1 VQVGSIFISFT
12 VNPPLD
18 SIHLFYIEPDIIIA
32 RFNPQLPH
40 YRCVILSSEKSTCTE
55 SVSMF
60 MVLHVKCH
68 AFICIL
74 FIDFFIR

>member
-1 VQVGSIFISFT
+1 VRGIFISFT
-12 VNPPLD
+12 VNLLLV
-18 SIHLFYIEPDIIIA
+18 SIHLFHVEPDIIIA
-32 RFNPQLPH
+32 RFNPKIPH

-68 AFICIL
+68 TYICIL